1 MGASAATSMAGS
13 ALGSLYNSRMLQRLF
28 HGMWHMPFLLLTLT
42 ALFWSGN
49 WIIGRGTV
57 GDVPPIA
64 LAWWRWVLALLFM
77 LPLALPQIRSS
88 WPAIRQH
95 WKKLVFFGV
104 LGTGYHNMFSYLG
117 LQYTTA
123 TNGVMLNSAIPVFT
137 LILGVLFFGH
147 KLRWVQI
154 TGVAVSLGGV
164 LAILSRGDASV
175 LAHLQLNIGDM
186 ILLASMVQ
194 WAYYTH
200 ALKWR
205 PDNVPALAFLA
216 VCAFVGI
223 CAMTPTYAISLAVG
237 QEIRWSWQV
246 AMALLYVGLV
256 PSYIGYIFW
265 NRGVELAGPDVASMF
280 IHLMPVFGSLLA
292 WLFLDERLYLFHLI
306 GIGLILLGIFVASRR
321 AAPPTL
327 PAD

>member
-1 MGASAATSMAGS
+1 
-13 ALGSLYNSRMLQRLF
+13 MLQRLF
-28 HGMWHMPFLLLTLT
+28 QRMWHLPFLLLTLT

-77 LPLALPQIRSS
+77 MPLAHPQIRAA

-137 LILGVLFFGH
+137 LILGVLFFGQR
-147 KLRWVQI
+147 LRWVQ
-154 TGVAVSLGGV
+154 TVGVTVSLCGV
-164 LAILSRGDASV
+164 LAILSRGDAGV
-175 LAHLQLNIGDM
+175 LAQVKLNVGDM

-194 WAYYTH
+194 WAWYTH

-216 VCAFVGI
+216 VCAFVGV
-223 CAMTPTYAISLAVG
+223 CAMTPTYVISLAAG

-246 AMALLYVGLV
+246 ALALLYVGLV
-256 PSYIGYIFW
+256 PSYLGYIFW
-265 NRGVELAGPDVASMF
+265 NRGVELAGPEVASLF

-292 WLFLDERLYLFHLI
+292 WVFLDERLHAFHLI
-306 GIGLILLGIFVASRR
+306 GISLIIAGILVASRR
-321 AAPPTL
+321 SRIDPP
-327 PAD
+327 PSD